1 MSKPTLKFEDISLDD
16 VLGDGIEPTGTDEGA
31 KGGSDLDIDKNK
43 DLDKDDKKPINDP
56 LDDEEDEDVDDK
68 NNDDDSDDNSDDDDD
83 SDDNGDNSRNDDDS
97 IISSIAKSLGYE
109 LEKEYAETEEGL
121 AEFTKDIA
129 QEIAEDQLEGLFKQ
143 FPLVQKHLDFV
154 MAGGDP
160 EKFFDAYNPN
170 KSFENMEIEQD
181 DSRTQKY
188 MITEFLRSKGHDDEF
203 IKDMINDYEDSGK
216 LYDRAKVAQR
226 NLSNIQK
233 QERDNMVKQ
242 QQEAQ
247 QRAAEENE
255 RFWEGVAN
263 TIQEG
268 KEFAGIRIPDRE
280 KAKFFDYISEPI
292 NENGQTRRDVD
303 YSKANIE
310 AKLALDYLMYKG
322 FNLKDIID
330 VKAKTASATSLRDK
344 VRQNEER
351 VKSMQTN
358 DKKGKKFDADNLDL
372 KALFG

>member
-16 VLGDGIEPTGTDEGA
+16 VLGDGIEPTGADEGA
-31 KGGSDLDIDKNK
+31 KGGSSLEQDDDLDNN
-43 DLDKDDKKPINDP
+43 DKDSTDP
-56 LDDEEDEDVDDK
+56 LDDEEEEKSSKFNKKLDT
-68 NNDDDSDDNSDDDDD
+68 DDSDDDDTDE
-83 SDDNGDNSRNDDDS
+83 SDDNDDTDNSSDGDDS
-97 IISSIAKSLGYE
+97 IISSIAKSLGYDV
-109 LEKEYAETEEGL
+109 EKEYAETEEGL

-129 QEIAEDQLEGLFKQ
+129 QNIAEEQLEGLFKQ

-160 EKFFDAYNPN
+160 EKFFDAYNPRA
-170 KSFENMEIEQD
+170 SFENIEVEQE

-188 MITEFLRSKGHDDEF
+188 MISEFLKTKGHDDEF

-226 NLSNIQK
+226 NLATMQK
-233 QERDNMVKQ
+233 QERDSMVRE
-242 QQEAQ
+242 QQEQQMRAQ
-247 QRAAEENE
+247 QENE
-255 RFWEGVAN
+255 RFWEGVAS

-292 NENGQTRRDVD
+292 SENGQTRRDKD
-303 YSKANIE
+303 YAEANLE

-351 VKSMQTN
+351 VKSMQVN
-358 DKKGKKFDADNLDL
+358 DRKNKKFDADNLDL
-372 KALFG
+372 KALFE

>member
-16 VLGDGIEPTGTDEGA
+16 VLGDGIEPTGADEGV

-43 DLDKDDKKPINDP
+43 DLDKDDKKPVNDP
-56 LDDEEDEDVDDK
+56 LDDEDEDVDSK
-68 NNDDDSDDNSDDDDD
+68 NNNDDSDDNSDDDDS
-83 SDDNGDNSRNDDDS
+83 SDDNSGNSGNDDDS

-121 AEFTKDIA
+121 AEFTKDVA
-129 QEIAEDQLEGLFKQ
+129 QEIAEEQLEGLFKQ
-143 FPLVQKHLDFV
+143 FPMVQKHLDFV

-160 EKFFDAYNPN
+160 EKFFEAYNPRT
-170 KSFENMEIEQD
+170 SFENVEIEQT

-188 MITEFLRSKGHDDEF
+188 MITEFLKSKGHDDEF

-226 NLSNIQK
+226 NLANIQK
-233 QERDNMVKQ
+233 QERDNMVRQ

-255 RFWEGVAN
+255 RFWEGVAS

-280 KAKFFDYISEPI
+280 KAKFFDYISEPV

-330 VKAKTASATSLRDK
+330 VKAKTASASSLRERVK
-344 VRQNEER
+344 QNEER

-358 DKKGKKFDADNLDL
+358 DRKGKKFDADNLDL

>member
-1 MSKPTLKFEDISLDD
+1 MSKPTVKFEDITLDD
-16 VLGDGIEPTGTDEGA
+16 VLGDGIEAISTDEGA
-31 KGGSDLDIDKNK
+31 KGASTA
-43 DLDKDDKKPINDP
+43 
-56 LDDEEDEDVDDK
+56 
-68 NNDDDSDDNSDDDDD
+68 DDSDDNDNIKSDPLDDDEDEKKSSKFDKKLDTDDSDDDDTADSDDDDD
-83 SDDNGDNSRNDDDS
+83 SSNIGDGDDG

-129 QEIAEDQLEGLFKQ
+129 QNIAEDQLEGLFKQ

-154 MAGGDP
+154 LAGGDP
-160 EKFFDAYNPN
+160 EKFFDAYNPRT
-170 KSFENMEIEQD
+170 SFENIELEQE

-188 MITEFLRSKGHDDEF
+188 MITEFLKTKGHDDEF

-226 NLSNIQK
+226 NLATIQK
-233 QERDNMVKQ
+233 QERDSLVRQ
-242 QQEAQ
+242 QQEQQ
-247 QRAAEENE
+247 QRAQEENE

-292 NENGQTRRDVD
+292 NENGQTRRDAD
-303 YSKANIE
+303 YAKANIE

>member
-16 VLGDGIEPTGTDEGA
+16 VLGDGIEPTGADEGV
-31 KGGSDLDIDKNK
+31 KGGSDLDLNKNQ
-43 DLDKDDKKPINDP
+43 DIDKDDKKPVNDP
-56 LDDEEDEDVDDK
+56 LDDEDEDVDSK
-68 NNDDDSDDNSDDDDD
+68 NNNDDSDDDSNDDDNTDDNSDNG
-83 SDDNGDNSRNDDDS
+83 SDDNDS

-121 AEFTKDIA
+121 AEFTKDVA
-129 QEIAEDQLEGLFKQ
+129 QEIAEEQLEGLFKQ
-143 FPLVQKHLDFV
+143 FPMVQKHLDFV

-160 EKFFDAYNPN
+160 EKFFEAYNPRT
-170 KSFENMEIEQD
+170 SFENMEIEQD

-188 MITEFLRSKGHDDEF
+188 MISEFLKSKGHDDEF

-226 NLSNIQK
+226 NLANIQK
-233 QERDNMVKQ
+233 QERDNMVRQ

-255 RFWEGVAN
+255 RFWEGVAS

-280 KAKFFDYISEPI
+280 KAKFFDYISEPV

-330 VKAKTASATSLRDK
+330 VKAKTASASSLRERVK
-344 VRQNEER
+344 QNEER

-358 DKKGKKFDADNLDL
+358 DRKGKKFDADNLDL

>member
-16 VLGDGIEPTGTDEGA
+16 VLGDGIEPTGADEGV
-31 KGGSDLDIDKNK
+31 KGGSDLKLDENR
-43 DLDKDDKKPINDP
+43 DLDKDEKKPVNDP
-56 LDDEEDEDVDDK
+56 LDDEDDTEDNEDNNNASDDDS
-68 NNDDDSDDNSDDDDD
+68 NDDDNTDDNSDNGGN
-83 SDDNGDNSRNDDDS
+83 DNDS
-97 IISSIAKSLGYE
+97 IISSIAKSLGYDV
-109 LEKEYAETEEGL
+109 EKEYAETEEGL

-129 QEIAEDQLEGLFKQ
+129 QNIAEEQLEGLFKQ
-143 FPLVQKHLDFV
+143 FPMVQKHLDFV

-160 EKFFDAYNPN
+160 ERFFEAYNPRT
-170 KSFENMEIEQD
+170 SFESMEIEQD

-188 MITEFLRSKGHDDEF
+188 MISEFLKSKGHDEEF

-226 NLSNIQK
+226 NLATIQK
-233 QERDNMVKQ
+233 QERDGMVRQ

-255 RFWEGVAN
+255 RFWEGVAS

-280 KAKFFDYISEPI
+280 KAKFFDYISEPV
-292 NENGQTRRDVD
+292 NDNGQTRRDVD

-330 VKAKTASATSLRDK
+330 VKAKTASASSLRERVK
-344 VRQNEER
+344 QNEER

-358 DKKGKKFDADNLDL
+358 DRKGKKFDADNLDL

>member
-16 VLGDGIEPTGTDEGA
+16 VLGDGIEATGTDEGA
-31 KGGSDLDIDKNK
+31 KGASTA
-43 DLDKDDKKPINDP
+43 
-56 LDDEEDEDVDDK
+56 
-68 NNDDDSDDNSDDDDD
+68 DDSDDNDNIKSDPLDDDEDEKKSSKFDKKLDTDDSDDDDTADSDDDDD
-83 SDDNGDNSRNDDDS
+83 SSNIGDGDDG

-129 QEIAEDQLEGLFKQ
+129 QNIAEDQLEGLFKQ

-154 MAGGDP
+154 LAGGDP
-160 EKFFDAYNPN
+160 EKFFDAYNPRT
-170 KSFENMEIEQD
+170 SFENIEVEQE

-188 MITEFLRSKGHDDEF
+188 MITEFLRTKGHDDEF

-226 NLSNIQK
+226 NLATIQK
-233 QERDNMVKQ
+233 QERDSLVRQ
-242 QQEAQ
+242 QQEQQ
-247 QRAAEENE
+247 QRAQEENE

-292 NENGQTRRDVD
+292 NENGQTRRDAD
-303 YSKANIE
+303 YAKANIE

>member
-1 MSKPTLKFEDISLDD
+1 MSKPTVKFEDITLDD
-16 VLGDGIEPTGTDEGA
+16 VLGDGIEAISTDEGA
-31 KGGSDLDIDKNK
+31 KGAS
-43 DLDKDDKKPINDP
+43 PA
-56 LDDEEDEDVDDK
+56 
-68 NNDDDSDDNSDDDDD
+68 DDSDDNDNIKSDPLDDDEDEKKSSKFDKKLDTDDSDDDDTADSDDDDD
-83 SDDNGDNSRNDDDS
+83 SSNISDGDDG

-129 QEIAEDQLEGLFKQ
+129 QNIAEDQLEGLFKQ

-154 MAGGDP
+154 LAGGDP
-160 EKFFDAYNPN
+160 EKFFDAYNPRT
-170 KSFENMEIEQD
+170 SFENIELEQE

-188 MITEFLRSKGHDDEF
+188 MITEFLKTKGHDDEF

-226 NLSNIQK
+226 NLATIQK
-233 QERDNMVKQ
+233 QERDGLVRQ
-242 QQEAQ
+242 QQEQQQFAQ
-247 QRAAEENE
+247 QENE

-292 NENGQTRRDVD
+292 NENGQTRRDAD
-303 YSKANIE
+303 YAKANIE

>member
-68 NNDDDSDDNSDDDDD
+68 NDDDDSDDNSDDDDD

-188 MITEFLRSKGHDDEF
+188 MITEFLKSKGHDDEF

>member
-16 VLGDGIEPTGTDEGA
+16 VLGDGIEPTGADEGV
-31 KGGSDLDIDKNK
+31 KGGSDLKLDENR
-43 DLDKDDKKPINDP
+43 DLDKDEKKPVNDP
-56 LDDEEDEDVDDK
+56 LDDEDDTEDDEDNNNASDDDS
-68 NNDDDSDDNSDDDDD
+68 NDDDNTDDNSDNG
-83 SDDNGDNSRNDDDS
+83 SNDNDS
-97 IISSIAKSLGYE
+97 IISSIAKSLGYDV
-109 LEKEYAETEEGL
+109 EKEYAETEEGL

-129 QEIAEDQLEGLFKQ
+129 QNIAEEQLEGLFKQ
-143 FPLVQKHLDFV
+143 FPMVQKHLDFV

-160 EKFFDAYNPN
+160 EKFFEAYNPRT
-170 KSFENMEIEQD
+170 SFENMEIEQD

-188 MITEFLRSKGHDDEF
+188 MISEFLKSKGHDEEF

-226 NLSNIQK
+226 NLATIQK
-233 QERDNMVKQ
+233 QERDGMVRQ

-280 KAKFFDYISEPI
+280 KAKFFDYISEPV
-292 NENGQTRRDVD
+292 NDNGQTRRDVD

-330 VKAKTASATSLRDK
+330 VKAKTASASSLRERVK
-344 VRQNEER
+344 QNEER

>member
-1 MSKPTLKFEDISLDD
+1 MSKPTVKFEDITLDD
-16 VLGDGIEPTGTDEGA
+16 VLGDGIEAISTDEGA
-31 KGGSDLDIDKNK
+31 KGASAA
-43 DLDKDDKKPINDP
+43 
-56 LDDEEDEDVDDK
+56 
-68 NNDDDSDDNSDDDDD
+68 DDSDDNDNIKSDPLDDDEDEKKSSKFDKKLDTDDSDDDDTADSDDDDD
-83 SDDNGDNSRNDDDS
+83 SSNIGDGDDG

-129 QEIAEDQLEGLFKQ
+129 QNIAEDQLEGLFKQ

-154 MAGGDP
+154 LAGGDP
-160 EKFFDAYNPN
+160 EKFFDAYNPRT
-170 KSFENMEIEQD
+170 SFENIELEQE

-188 MITEFLRSKGHDDEF
+188 MITEFLKTKGHDDEF

-226 NLSNIQK
+226 NLATIQK
-233 QERDNMVKQ
+233 QERDSLVRQ
-242 QQEAQ
+242 QQEQQ
-247 QRAAEENE
+247 QRAQEENE

-268 KEFAGIRIPDRE
+268 KEFAGIRE

-292 NENGQTRRDVD
+292 NENGQTRRDAD
-303 YSKANIE
+303 YAKANIE

>member
-16 VLGDGIEPTGTDEGA
+16 VLGDGIEATGTDEGA
-31 KGGSDLDIDKNK
+31 KGASAA
-43 DLDKDDKKPINDP
+43 
-56 LDDEEDEDVDDK
+56 
-68 NNDDDSDDNSDDDDD
+68 DDSDDNDNIKSDPLDDDDEDEKKSSKFDKKLDTDDSDDDDTADSDDDDD
-83 SDDNGDNSRNDDDS
+83 SSNIGDGDDG

-129 QEIAEDQLEGLFKQ
+129 QNIAEDQLEGLFKQ

-154 MAGGDP
+154 LAGGDP
-160 EKFFDAYNPN
+160 EKFFDAYNPRT
-170 KSFENMEIEQD
+170 SFENIELEQE

-188 MITEFLRSKGHDDEF
+188 MITEFLKTKGHDDEF

-226 NLSNIQK
+226 NLATIQK
-233 QERDNMVKQ
+233 QERDSLVRQ
-242 QQEAQ
+242 QQEQQ
-247 QRAAEENE
+247 QRAQEENE

-292 NENGQTRRDVD
+292 NENGQTRRDAD
-303 YSKANIE
+303 YAKANIE

>member
-31 KGGSDLDIDKNK
+31 KGGSDLDLNKNQ
-43 DLDKDDKKPINDP
+43 DLDKDDKKPVNDP
-56 LDDEEDEDVDDK
+56 LDDENEDVDSK
-68 NNDDDSDDNSDDDDD
+68 NNNDDSDDNSDDDDS
-83 SDDNGDNSRNDDDS
+83 SDDNSDNGSDDNDS

-121 AEFTKDIA
+121 AEFTKDVA
-129 QEIAEDQLEGLFKQ
+129 QEIAEEQLEGLFKQ
-143 FPLVQKHLDFV
+143 FPMVQKHLDFV

-160 EKFFDAYNPN
+160 EKFFEAYNPRT
-170 KSFENMEIEQD
+170 SFEHMEIEQD

-188 MITEFLRSKGHDDEF
+188 MISEFLRSKGHDDEF

-226 NLSNIQK
+226 NLANIQK
-233 QERDNMVKQ
+233 QERDNMVRQ

-255 RFWEGVAN
+255 RFWEGVAS

-292 NENGQTRRDVD
+292 NENGQTRRDAD
-303 YSKANIE
+303 YAKANLE

>member
-16 VLGDGIEPTGTDEGA
+16 VLGDGIEPTGADEGV
-31 KGGSDLDIDKNK
+31 KGGSDLKLDENR
-43 DLDKDDKKPINDP
+43 DLDKDDKKPVNDP
-56 LDDEEDEDVDDK
+56 LDDEDDTEDDED
-68 NNDDDSDDNSDDDDD
+68 NNNASDDNSNDDDNT
-83 SDDNGDNSRNDDDS
+83 DDNSDNGGNDNDS
-97 IISSIAKSLGYE
+97 IISSIAKSLGYDV
-109 LEKEYAETEEGL
+109 EKEYAETEEGL

-129 QEIAEDQLEGLFKQ
+129 QNIAEEQLEGLFKQ
-143 FPLVQKHLDFV
+143 FPMVQKHLDFV

-160 EKFFDAYNPN
+160 EKFFEAYNPRT
-170 KSFENMEIEQD
+170 SFEHMEIEQD

-188 MITEFLRSKGHDDEF
+188 MISEFLRSKGHDDEF

-226 NLSNIQK
+226 NLATIQK
-233 QERDNMVKQ
+233 QERDGMVRQ

-280 KAKFFDYISEPI
+280 KAKFFDYISEPV
-292 NENGQTRRDVD
+292 NDNGQTRRDVD

-330 VKAKTASATSLRDK
+330 VKAKTASASSLRERVK
-344 VRQNEER
+344 QNEER

-358 DKKGKKFDADNLDL
+358 DRKGKKFDADNLDL

>member
-16 VLGDGIEPTGTDEGA
+16 VLGDGIEPTGADEGV

-68 NNDDDSDDNSDDDDD
+68 NNDDDSDDNSDDDND
-83 SDDNGDNSRNDDDS
+83 SDDNRDNSRNDDDS

-233 QERDNMVKQ
+233 QERDNMVRQ
-242 QQEAQ
+242 QQAEQ

>member
-16 VLGDGIEPTGTDEGA
+16 VLGDGIEPTGADEGV
-31 KGGSDLDIDKNK
+31 KGGSDLKLDENR
-43 DLDKDDKKPINDP
+43 DLDKDEKKPVNDP
-56 LDDEEDEDVDDK
+56 LDDEDDTEDNEDNNNASDDDS
-68 NNDDDSDDNSDDDDD
+68 NDDDNTDDNSDNGGN
-83 SDDNGDNSRNDDDS
+83 DNDS
-97 IISSIAKSLGYE
+97 IISSIAKSLGYDV
-109 LEKEYAETEEGL
+109 EKEYAETEEGL

-129 QEIAEDQLEGLFKQ
+129 QNIAEEQLEGLFKQ
-143 FPLVQKHLDFV
+143 FPMVQKHLDFV

-160 EKFFDAYNPN
+160 ERFFEAYNPRT
-170 KSFENMEIEQD
+170 SFEHMEIEQD

-188 MITEFLRSKGHDDEF
+188 MISEFLKSKGHDDEF

-226 NLSNIQK
+226 NLATIQK
-233 QERDNMVKQ
+233 QERDGMVRQ

-255 RFWEGVAN
+255 RFWEGVAS

-280 KAKFFDYISEPI
+280 KAKFFDYISEPV
-292 NENGQTRRDVD
+292 NDNGQTRRDVD

-330 VKAKTASATSLRDK
+330 VKAKTASASSLRERVK
-344 VRQNEER
+344 QNEER

-358 DKKGKKFDADNLDL
+358 DRKGKKFDADNLDL

>member
-16 VLGDGIEPTGTDEGA
+16 VLGDGIEPTGADEGV
-31 KGGSDLDIDKNK
+31 KGGSDLDLNKNQ
-43 DLDKDDKKPINDP
+43 DIDKDDKKPVNDP
-56 LDDEEDEDVDDK
+56 LDDEDEDVDSKD
-68 NNDDDSDDNSDDDDD
+68 NNNDSDDDSNDDDNTDDNSDNG
-83 SDDNGDNSRNDDDS
+83 SDDNDS
-97 IISSIAKSLGYE
+97 IISSIAKSLGYDV
-109 LEKEYAETEEGL
+109 EKEYAETEEGL
-121 AEFTKDIA
+121 AEFTKDVA
-129 QEIAEDQLEGLFKQ
+129 QEIAEEQLEGLFKQ
-143 FPLVQKHLDFV
+143 FPMVQKHLDFV

-160 EKFFDAYNPN
+160 EKFFEAYNPRT
-170 KSFENMEIEQD
+170 SFENMEIEQD

-188 MITEFLRSKGHDDEF
+188 MISEFLKSKGHDEEF

-226 NLSNIQK
+226 NLANIQK
-233 QERDNMVKQ
+233 QERDSMVRQ

-255 RFWEGVAN
+255 RFWEGVAS

-280 KAKFFDYISEPI
+280 KAKFFDYISEPV
-292 NENGQTRRDVD
+292 NDNGQTRRDVD

-330 VKAKTASATSLRDK
+330 VKAKTASASSLRERVK
-344 VRQNEER
+344 QNEER

-358 DKKGKKFDADNLDL
+358 DRKGKKFDADNLDL

>member
-16 VLGDGIEPTGTDEGA
+16 VLGDGIEPTGADEGA

-56 LDDEEDEDVDDK
+56 LDDKEDNEDDNNASDDDS
-68 NNDDDSDDNSDDDDD
+68 NDDDNFDDNSDDGGN
-83 SDDNGDNSRNDDDS
+83 DNDS

-109 LEKEYAETEEGL
+109 MEKEYAETEEGL
-121 AEFTKDIA
+121 AEFTKDVA
-129 QEIAEDQLEGLFKQ
+129 QEIAEEQLEGLFKQ
-143 FPLVQKHLDFV
+143 FPMVQKHLDFV

-160 EKFFDAYNPN
+160 EKFFEAYNPRT
-170 KSFENMEIEQD
+170 SFENVEIEQT

-188 MITEFLRSKGHDDEF
+188 MITEFLKSKGHDDEF

-226 NLSNIQK
+226 NLANIQK
-233 QERDNMVKQ
+233 QERDNMVRQ
-242 QQEAQ
+242 QQAAQ

-255 RFWEGVAN
+255 RFWEGVAS

>member
-16 VLGDGIEPTGTDEGA
+16 VLGDGIEPTGADEGV
-31 KGGSDLDIDKNK
+31 KGGSDLKLDENR
-43 DLDKDDKKPINDP
+43 DLDKDEKKPVNDP
-56 LDDEEDEDVDDK
+56 LDEDNDAEDNEDNNNASDDDS
-68 NNDDDSDDNSDDDDD
+68 NDDDNTDDNSDNGGN
-83 SDDNGDNSRNDDDS
+83 DNDS
-97 IISSIAKSLGYE
+97 IISSIAKSLGYDV
-109 LEKEYAETEEGL
+109 EKEYAETEEGL

-129 QEIAEDQLEGLFKQ
+129 QNIAEEQLEGLFKQ
-143 FPLVQKHLDFV
+143 FPMVQKHLDFV

-160 EKFFDAYNPN
+160 ERFFEAYNPRT
-170 KSFENMEIEQD
+170 SFESMEIEQD

-188 MITEFLRSKGHDDEF
+188 MISEFLKSKGHDEEF

-226 NLSNIQK
+226 NLATIQK
-233 QERDNMVKQ
+233 QERDGMVRQ

-255 RFWEGVAN
+255 RFWEGVAS

-280 KAKFFDYISEPI
+280 KAKFFDYISEPV
-292 NENGQTRRDVD
+292 NDNGQTRRDVD

-330 VKAKTASATSLRDK
+330 VKAKTASASSLRERVK
-344 VRQNEER
+344 QNEER

-358 DKKGKKFDADNLDL
+358 DRKGKKFDADNLDL

>member
-16 VLGDGIEPTGTDEGA
+16 VLGDGIEPTGADEGV
-31 KGGSDLDIDKNK
+31 KGGSDLKLDENR
-43 DLDKDDKKPINDP
+43 DLDKDEKKPVNDP
-56 LDDEEDEDVDDK
+56 LDDEDDTEDNEDNNNASDDDS
-68 NNDDDSDDNSDDDDD
+68 NDDDNTDDNSDNGGN
-83 SDDNGDNSRNDDDS
+83 DNDS
-97 IISSIAKSLGYE
+97 IISSIAKSLGYDV
-109 LEKEYAETEEGL
+109 EKEYAETEEGL

-129 QEIAEDQLEGLFKQ
+129 QNIAEEQLEGLFKQ
-143 FPLVQKHLDFV
+143 FPMVQKHLDFV

-160 EKFFDAYNPN
+160 ERFFEAYNPRT
-170 KSFENMEIEQD
+170 SFESMEIEQD

-188 MITEFLRSKGHDDEF
+188 MISEFLKSKGHDEEF

-226 NLSNIQK
+226 NLATIQK
-233 QERDNMVKQ
+233 QERDGMVRQ
-242 QQEAQ
+242 QQAEQ

-280 KAKFFDYISEPI
+280 KAKFFDYISEPV
-292 NENGQTRRDVD
+292 NDNGQTRRDVD

-330 VKAKTASATSLRDK
+330 VKAKTASASSLRERVK
-344 VRQNEER
+344 QNEER

-358 DKKGKKFDADNLDL
+358 DRKGKKFDADNLDL

>member
-16 VLGDGIEPTGTDEGA
+16 VLGDGIEPTGVDEGA
-31 KGGSDLDIDKNK
+31 KGGSDLKLDENR
-43 DLDKDDKKPINDP
+43 DLDKDDKKPVNDP
-56 LDDEEDEDVDDK
+56 LDDEDEDVDSKD
-68 NNDDDSDDNSDDDDD
+68 NNDDSDDDSNDDDNTDDNSDDGGN
-83 SDDNGDNSRNDDDS
+83 DNDS

-121 AEFTKDIA
+121 AEFTKDVA
-129 QEIAEDQLEGLFKQ
+129 QEIAEEQLEGLFKQ
-143 FPLVQKHLDFV
+143 FPMVQKHLDFV

-160 EKFFDAYNPN
+160 EKFFEAYNPRT
-170 KSFENMEIEQD
+170 SFESMEIEQD

-188 MITEFLRSKGHDDEF
+188 MISEFLKSKGHDDEF

-226 NLSNIQK
+226 NLANIQK
-233 QERDNMVKQ
+233 QERDNMVRQ

-255 RFWEGVAN
+255 RFWEGVAS

-292 NENGQTRRDVD
+292 NDNGQTRRDVD

-330 VKAKTASATSLRDK
+330 VKAKTASASSLRERVK
-344 VRQNEER
+344 QNEER

-358 DKKGKKFDADNLDL
+358 DRKGKKFDADNLDL

>member
-16 VLGDGIEPTGTDEGA
+16 VLGDGIEPTGADEGV
-31 KGGSDLDIDKNK
+31 KGGSDLKLDENR
-43 DLDKDDKKPINDP
+43 DLDKDDKKPVNDP
-56 LDDEEDEDVDDK
+56 LDDEDEDVDSKD
-68 NNDDDSDDNSDDDDD
+68 NNDDSDDDSNDDDNT
-83 SDDNGDNSRNDDDS
+83 DDNSGNGGNDNDS
-97 IISSIAKSLGYE
+97 IISSIAKSLGYDV
-109 LEKEYAETEEGL
+109 EKEYAETEEGL

-129 QEIAEDQLEGLFKQ
+129 QNIAEEQLEGLFKQ
-143 FPLVQKHLDFV
+143 FPMVQKHLDFV

-160 EKFFDAYNPN
+160 ERFFEAYNPRT
-170 KSFENMEIEQD
+170 SFENMEIEQD

-188 MITEFLRSKGHDDEF
+188 MISEFLRSKGHDDEF

-226 NLSNIQK
+226 NLATIQK
-233 QERDNMVKQ
+233 QERDGMVKQ
-242 QQEAQ
+242 QQAEQ

-280 KAKFFDYISEPI
+280 KAKFFDYISEPV
-292 NENGQTRRDVD
+292 NDNGQTRRDVD

-330 VKAKTASATSLRDK
+330 VKAKTASASSLRERVK
-344 VRQNEER
+344 QNEER

-358 DKKGKKFDADNLDL
+358 DRKGKKFDADNLDL

>member
-16 VLGDGIEPTGTDEGA
+16 VLGDGIEPTGADEGV
-31 KGGSDLDIDKNK
+31 KGGSDLDLNKNQ
-43 DLDKDDKKPINDP
+43 DIDKDDKKPVNDP
-56 LDDEEDEDVDDK
+56 LDDEDEDVDSKD
-68 NNDDDSDDNSDDDDD
+68 NNDDSDDDSNDDDNTDDNSDNG
-83 SDDNGDNSRNDDDS
+83 SDDNDS

-121 AEFTKDIA
+121 AEFTKDVA
-129 QEIAEDQLEGLFKQ
+129 QEIAEEQLEGLFKQ
-143 FPLVQKHLDFV
+143 FPMVQKHLDFV

-160 EKFFDAYNPN
+160 EKFFEAYNPRT
-170 KSFENMEIEQD
+170 SFENVEIEQT

-188 MITEFLRSKGHDDEF
+188 MITEFLKSKGHDDEF

-226 NLSNIQK
+226 NLANIQK
-233 QERDNMVKQ
+233 QERDNMVRQ

-255 RFWEGVAN
+255 RFWEGVAS

-330 VKAKTASATSLRDK
+330 VKAKTASATSLRERVK
-344 VRQNEER
+344 QNEER

-358 DKKGKKFDADNLDL
+358 DRKGKKFDADNLDL

>member
-68 NNDDDSDDNSDDDDD
+68 NDDDDSDDNSDDDDD

-242 QQEAQ
+242 QQAEQ

>member
-16 VLGDGIEPTGTDEGA
+16 VLGDGIEPTGADEGV
-31 KGGSDLDIDKNK
+31 KGGSDLDLNKNQ
-43 DLDKDDKKPINDP
+43 DIDKDDKKPVNDP
-56 LDDEEDEDVDDK
+56 LDDEDEDVDSK
-68 NNDDDSDDNSDDDDD
+68 NNNDDSDDNSDDDDS
-83 SDDNGDNSRNDDDS
+83 SDDNSGNSGNDDDS

-121 AEFTKDIA
+121 AEFTKDVA
-129 QEIAEDQLEGLFKQ
+129 QEIAEEQLEGLFKQ
-143 FPLVQKHLDFV
+143 FPMVQKHLDFV

-160 EKFFDAYNPN
+160 EKFFEAYNPRT
-170 KSFENMEIEQD
+170 SFENVEIEQT

-188 MITEFLRSKGHDDEF
+188 MISEFLKSKGHDDEF

-226 NLSNIQK
+226 NLATIQK
-233 QERDNMVKQ
+233 QERDNMVRQ

-255 RFWEGVAN
+255 RFWEGVAS

-280 KAKFFDYISEPI
+280 KAKFFDYISEPV

-330 VKAKTASATSLRDK
+330 VKAKTASASSLRERVK
-344 VRQNEER
+344 QNEER

>member
-16 VLGDGIEPTGTDEGA
+16 VLGDGIEPTGADEGV
-31 KGGSDLDIDKNK
+31 KGGSDLKLDENR
-43 DLDKDDKKPINDP
+43 DLDKDEKKPVNDP
-56 LDDEEDEDVDDK
+56 LDDEDDTEDDEDNNNASDDDS
-68 NNDDDSDDNSDDDDD
+68 NDDDNTDDNSGD
-83 SDDNGDNSRNDDDS
+83 SGNDNDS
-97 IISSIAKSLGYE
+97 IISSIAKSLGYDV
-109 LEKEYAETEEGL
+109 EKEYAETEEGL

-129 QEIAEDQLEGLFKQ
+129 QNIAEEQLEGLFKQ
-143 FPLVQKHLDFV
+143 FPMVQKHLDFV

-160 EKFFDAYNPN
+160 ERFFEAYNPRT
-170 KSFENMEIEQD
+170 SFENMEIEQE

-188 MITEFLRSKGHDDEF
+188 MISEFLKSKGHDEEF

-226 NLSNIQK
+226 NLANIQK
-233 QERDNMVKQ
+233 QERDGMVRQ

-255 RFWEGVAN
+255 RFWEGVAS

-280 KAKFFDYISEPI
+280 KAKFFDYISEPV
-292 NENGQTRRDVD
+292 NDNGQTRRDVD

-330 VKAKTASATSLRDK
+330 VKAKTASASSLRERVK
-344 VRQNEER
+344 QNEER

-358 DKKGKKFDADNLDL
+358 DRKGKKFDADNLDL

>member
-242 QQEAQ
+242 QQAEQ

>member
-16 VLGDGIEPTGTDEGA
+16 VLGDGIEPTGADEGV
-31 KGGSDLDIDKNK
+31 KSGSDLKLDENR
-43 DLDKDDKKPINDP
+43 DLDKDEKKPVNDP
-56 LDDEEDEDVDDK
+56 LDDEDDTEDDEDNNNASDDDS
-68 NNDDDSDDNSDDDDD
+68 NDDDNTDDNSGD
-83 SDDNGDNSRNDDDS
+83 SGNDNDS
-97 IISSIAKSLGYE
+97 IISSIAKSLGYDV
-109 LEKEYAETEEGL
+109 EKEYAETEEGL

-129 QEIAEDQLEGLFKQ
+129 QNIAEEQLEGLFKQ
-143 FPLVQKHLDFV
+143 FPMVQKHLDFV

-160 EKFFDAYNPN
+160 ERFFEAYNPRT
-170 KSFENMEIEQD
+170 SFENMEIEQD

-188 MITEFLRSKGHDDEF
+188 MISEFLKSKGHDDEF

-226 NLSNIQK
+226 NLATIQK
-233 QERDNMVKQ
+233 QERDGMVRQ

-280 KAKFFDYISEPI
+280 KAKFFDYISEPV
-292 NENGQTRRDVD
+292 NDNGQTRRDVD

-330 VKAKTASATSLRDK
+330 VKAKTASASNLRERVK
-344 VRQNEER
+344 QNEER

-358 DKKGKKFDADNLDL
+358 DRKGKKFDADNLDL

>member
-43 DLDKDDKKPINDP
+43 NLDKDDKKPVNDP
-56 LDDEEDEDVDDK
+56 LDDEDEDVDSKD
-68 NNDDDSDDNSDDDDD
+68 NNDDSDDNSDDDDS
-83 SDDNGDNSRNDDDS
+83 SDDNNDNGSDDNDS

-121 AEFTKDIA
+121 AEFTKDVA
-129 QEIAEDQLEGLFKQ
+129 QEIAEEQLEGLFKQ
-143 FPLVQKHLDFV
+143 FPMVQKHLDFV

-160 EKFFDAYNPN
+160 EKFFEAYNPRT
-170 KSFENMEIEQD
+170 SFENMEIEQD

-188 MITEFLRSKGHDDEF
+188 MITEFLKSKGHDDEF

-226 NLSNIQK
+226 NLANIQK
-233 QERDNMVKQ
+233 QERDNMVRQ

-255 RFWEGVAN
+255 RFWEGVAS

-292 NENGQTRRDVD
+292 NENGQTRRDAD
-303 YSKANIE
+303 YAKANLE

>member
-16 VLGDGIEPTGTDEGA
+16 VLGDGIEPTGADEGA
-31 KGGSDLDIDKNK
+31 KGGSDLKLDENR
-43 DLDKDDKKPINDP
+43 DLDKDDKKPVNDP
-56 LDDEEDEDVDDK
+56 LDDEDEDVDSKD
-68 NNDDDSDDNSDDDDD
+68 NNDDSDDDSNNDNNTDDNSDDGGN
-83 SDDNGDNSRNDDDS
+83 DNDS

-121 AEFTKDIA
+121 AEFTKDVA
-129 QEIAEDQLEGLFKQ
+129 QEIAEEQLEGLFKQ
-143 FPLVQKHLDFV
+143 FPMVQKHLDFV

-160 EKFFDAYNPN
+160 EKFFEAYNPRT
-170 KSFENMEIEQD
+170 SFEHMEIEQD

-188 MITEFLRSKGHDDEF
+188 MISEFLRSKGHDDEF

-226 NLSNIQK
+226 NLATIQK
-233 QERDNMVKQ
+233 QERDNMVRQ

-255 RFWEGVAN
+255 RFWEGVAS

-292 NENGQTRRDVD
+292 NENGQTRRDAD
-303 YSKANIE
+303 YAKANLE

>member
-31 KGGSDLDIDKNK
+31 KGGSDLDLNKNQ
-43 DLDKDDKKPINDP
+43 DIDKDDKKPVNDP
-56 LDDEEDEDVDDK
+56 LDDEDEDVDSKD
-68 NNDDDSDDNSDDDDD
+68 NNDDSDDDSNDDDNTDDNNDD
-83 SDDNGDNSRNDDDS
+83 SGNDSDS

-121 AEFTKDIA
+121 AEFTKDVA
-129 QEIAEDQLEGLFKQ
+129 QEIAEEQLEGLFKQ
-143 FPLVQKHLDFV
+143 FPMVQKHLDFV
-154 MAGGDP
+154 MAGGNP
-160 EKFFDAYNPN
+160 EKFFEAYNPRT
-170 KSFENMEIEQD
+170 SFENVEIEQT

-188 MITEFLRSKGHDDEF
+188 MITEFLKSKGHDDEF

-226 NLSNIQK
+226 NLANIQK
-233 QERDNMVKQ
+233 QERDNMVRQ

-255 RFWEGVAN
+255 RFWEGVAS

-330 VKAKTASATSLRDK
+330 VKAKTASATSLRERVK
-344 VRQNEER
+344 QNEER

-358 DKKGKKFDADNLDL
+358 DRKGKKFDADNLDL

>member
-16 VLGDGIEPTGTDEGA
+16 VLGDGIEPTGADEGV
-31 KGGSDLDIDKNK
+31 KGGSDLDLNKNQ
-43 DLDKDDKKPINDP
+43 DIDKDDKKPVNDP
-56 LDDEEDEDVDDK
+56 LDDEDEDVDSKD
-68 NNDDDSDDNSDDDDD
+68 NNDDSDDDSNDDDNTDDNSDNG
-83 SDDNGDNSRNDDDS
+83 SDDNDS

-121 AEFTKDIA
+121 AEFTKDVA
-129 QEIAEDQLEGLFKQ
+129 QEIAEEQLEGLFKQ
-143 FPLVQKHLDFV
+143 FPMVQKHLDFV

-160 EKFFDAYNPN
+160 EKFFEAYNPRT
-170 KSFENMEIEQD
+170 SFENMEIEQD

-188 MITEFLRSKGHDDEF
+188 MISEFLRSKGHDDEF

-226 NLSNIQK
+226 NLANIQK
-233 QERDNMVKQ
+233 QERDNMVRQ

-255 RFWEGVAN
+255 RFWEGVAS

-280 KAKFFDYISEPI
+280 KAKFFDYISEPV

-330 VKAKTASATSLRDK
+330 VKAKTASASSLRERVK
-344 VRQNEER
+344 QNEER

-358 DKKGKKFDADNLDL
+358 DRKGKKFDADNLDL

>member
-1 MSKPTLKFEDISLDD
+1 MSKPTVKFEDITLDD
-16 VLGDGIEPTGTDEGA
+16 VLGDGIEAISTDEGA
-31 KGGSDLDIDKNK
+31 KGASAA
-43 DLDKDDKKPINDP
+43 
-56 LDDEEDEDVDDK
+56 
-68 NNDDDSDDNSDDDDD
+68 DDSDDNDNIKSDPLDDDEDEKKSSKFDKKLDTDDSDDDDTADSDDDDD
-83 SDDNGDNSRNDDDS
+83 SSNIGDGDDG

-129 QEIAEDQLEGLFKQ
+129 QNIAEDQLEGLFKQ

-154 MAGGDP
+154 LAGGDP
-160 EKFFDAYNPN
+160 EKFFDAYNPRT
-170 KSFENMEIEQD
+170 SFENIELEQE

-188 MITEFLRSKGHDDEF
+188 MITEFLKTKGHDDEF

-226 NLSNIQK
+226 NLATIQK
-233 QERDNMVKQ
+233 QERDSLVRQ
-242 QQEAQ
+242 QQEQQ
-247 QRAAEENE
+247 QRAQEENE

-292 NENGQTRRDVD
+292 NENGQTRRDAD
-303 YSKANIE
+303 YAKANIE

>member
-16 VLGDGIEPTGTDEGA
+16 VLGDGIEPTGADEGA
-31 KGGSDLDIDKNK
+31 KGGSDLKLDENR
-43 DLDKDDKKPINDP
+43 DLDKDEKKPVNDP
-56 LDDEEDEDVDDK
+56 LDDEDEDVDSK
-68 NNDDDSDDNSDDDDD
+68 NNNDDSDDDSNDDDNTDDNSDDGGN
-83 SDDNGDNSRNDDDS
+83 DNDS

-121 AEFTKDIA
+121 AEFTKDVA
-129 QEIAEDQLEGLFKQ
+129 QEIAEEQLEGLFKQ
-143 FPLVQKHLDFV
+143 FPMVQKHLDFV

-160 EKFFDAYNPN
+160 EKFFEAYNPRT
-170 KSFENMEIEQD
+170 SFENMEIEQD

-188 MITEFLRSKGHDDEF
+188 MISEFLRSKGHDDEF

-226 NLSNIQK
+226 NLANIQK
-233 QERDNMVKQ
+233 QERDNMVRQ

-255 RFWEGVAN
+255 RFWEGVAS

-292 NENGQTRRDVD
+292 NDNGQTRRDVD

-330 VKAKTASATSLRDK
+330 VKAKTASASSLRERVK
-344 VRQNEER
+344 QNEER

-358 DKKGKKFDADNLDL
+358 DRKGKKFDADNLDL

>member
-16 VLGDGIEPTGTDEGA
+16 VLGDGIEPTGADEGV
-31 KGGSDLDIDKNK
+31 KGGSDLKLDENR
-43 DLDKDDKKPINDP
+43 DLDKDEKKPVNDP
-56 LDDEEDEDVDDK
+56 LDDEDDAEDNEDNNNASDDDS
-68 NNDDDSDDNSDDDDD
+68 NDDDNTDDNSDNGGN
-83 SDDNGDNSRNDDDS
+83 DNDS
-97 IISSIAKSLGYE
+97 IISSIAKSLGYDV
-109 LEKEYAETEEGL
+109 EKEYAETEEGL

-129 QEIAEDQLEGLFKQ
+129 QNIAEEQLEGLFKQ
-143 FPLVQKHLDFV
+143 FPMVQKHLDFV

-160 EKFFDAYNPN
+160 ERFFEAYNPRT
-170 KSFENMEIEQD
+170 SFESMEIEQD

-188 MITEFLRSKGHDDEF
+188 MISEFLKSKGHDEEF

-226 NLSNIQK
+226 NLATIQK
-233 QERDNMVKQ
+233 QERDGMVRQ
-242 QQEAQ
+242 QQQAQ

-280 KAKFFDYISEPI
+280 KAKFFDYISEPV
-292 NENGQTRRDVD
+292 NDNGQTRRDVD

-330 VKAKTASATSLRDK
+330 VKAKTASASSLRERVK
-344 VRQNEER
+344 QNEER

-358 DKKGKKFDADNLDL
+358 DRKGKKFDADNLDL

>member
-16 VLGDGIEPTGTDEGA
+16 VLGDGIEPTGADEGA
-31 KGGSDLDIDKNK
+31 KGGSDLKLDENR
-43 DLDKDDKKPINDP
+43 DLDKDDKKPVNDP
-56 LDDEEDEDVDDK
+56 LDDEDDTEDNEDSNNASDDDS
-68 NNDDDSDDNSDDDDD
+68 NDDDNTDDNSDDGGN
-83 SDDNGDNSRNDDDS
+83 DNDS

-121 AEFTKDIA
+121 AEFTKDVA
-129 QEIAEDQLEGLFKQ
+129 QEIAEEQLEGLFKQ
-143 FPLVQKHLDFV
+143 FPMVQKHLDFV

-160 EKFFDAYNPN
+160 EKFFEAYNPRT
-170 KSFENMEIEQD
+170 SFEHMEIEQD

-188 MITEFLRSKGHDDEF
+188 MISEFLRSKGHDDEF

-226 NLSNIQK
+226 NLATIQK
-233 QERDNMVKQ
+233 QERDNMVRQ

-255 RFWEGVAN
+255 RFWEGVAS

-292 NENGQTRRDVD
+292 NENGQTRRDAD
-303 YSKANIE
+303 YAKANLE

>member
-16 VLGDGIEPTGTDEGA
+16 VLGDGIEPTGADEGA
-31 KGGSDLDIDKNK
+31 KGGSSLEQDDDLDNN
-43 DLDKDDKKPINDP
+43 DKDSTDP
-56 LDDEEDEDVDDK
+56 LDDEEEEKSSKFNKKLDT
-68 NNDDDSDDNSDDDDD
+68 DDSDDDDTDE
-83 SDDNGDNSRNDDDS
+83 SDDNDDTDNSSDGDDS
-97 IISSIAKSLGYE
+97 IISSIAKSLGYDV
-109 LEKEYAETEEGL
+109 EKEYAETEEGL

-129 QEIAEDQLEGLFKQ
+129 QNIAEEQLEGLFKQ

-160 EKFFDAYNPN
+160 EKFFDAYNPRA
-170 KSFENMEIEQD
+170 SFENIELEQE

-188 MITEFLRSKGHDDEF
+188 MISEFLKTKGHDDEF

-226 NLSNIQK
+226 NLATMQK
-233 QERDNMVKQ
+233 QERDSMVRE
-242 QQEAQ
+242 QQEQQMRAQ
-247 QRAAEENE
+247 QENE
-255 RFWEGVAN
+255 RFWEGVAS

-292 NENGQTRRDVD
+292 SENGQTRRDKD
-303 YSKANIE
+303 YAEANLE

-351 VKSMQTN
+351 VKSMQVN
-358 DKKGKKFDADNLDL
+358 DRKNKKFDADNLDL
-372 KALFG
+372 KALFE

>member
-16 VLGDGIEPTGTDEGA
+16 VLGDGIEPTGADEGV
-31 KGGSDLDIDKNK
+31 KGGSDLDLNKNQ
-43 DLDKDDKKPINDP
+43 DIDKDDKKPVNDP
-56 LDDEEDEDVDDK
+56 LDDEDEDVDSK
-68 NNDDDSDDNSDDDDD
+68 NNNDDSDDDSNDDDNTDD
-83 SDDNGDNSRNDDDS
+83 NSGNGSDDNDS

-121 AEFTKDIA
+121 AEFTKDVA
-129 QEIAEDQLEGLFKQ
+129 QEIAEEQLEGLFKQ
-143 FPLVQKHLDFV
+143 FPMVQKHLDFV

-160 EKFFDAYNPN
+160 EKFFEAYNPRT
-170 KSFENMEIEQD
+170 SFENMEIEQD

-188 MITEFLRSKGHDDEF
+188 MISEFLRSKGHDDEF

-226 NLSNIQK
+226 NLANIQK
-233 QERDNMVKQ
+233 QERDSMVRQ

-255 RFWEGVAN
+255 RFWEGVAS

-330 VKAKTASATSLRDK
+330 VKAKTASASSLRERVK
-344 VRQNEER
+344 QNEER

-358 DKKGKKFDADNLDL
+358 DRKGKKFDADNLDL

>member
-16 VLGDGIEPTGTDEGA
+16 VLGDGIEPTGADEGV
-31 KGGSDLDIDKNK
+31 KGGSDLKLDENR
-43 DLDKDDKKPINDP
+43 DLDKDDKKPVNDP
-56 LDDEEDEDVDDK
+56 LDDEDDTEDNEDNNNASDDDS
-68 NNDDDSDDNSDDDDD
+68 NDDDNTDDNSDNGGN
-83 SDDNGDNSRNDDDS
+83 DNDS
-97 IISSIAKSLGYE
+97 IISSIAKSLGYDV
-109 LEKEYAETEEGL
+109 EKEYAETEEGL

-129 QEIAEDQLEGLFKQ
+129 QNIAEEQLEGLFKQ
-143 FPLVQKHLDFV
+143 FPMVQKHLDFV

-160 EKFFDAYNPN
+160 ERFFEAYNPRT
-170 KSFENMEIEQD
+170 SFEHMEIEQD

-188 MITEFLRSKGHDDEF
+188 MISEFLRSKGHDDEF

-226 NLSNIQK
+226 NLATIQK
-233 QERDNMVKQ
+233 QERDGMVRQ

-280 KAKFFDYISEPI
+280 KAKFFDYISEPV
-292 NENGQTRRDVD
+292 NDNGQTRRDVD

-330 VKAKTASATSLRDK
+330 VKAKTASASSLRERVK
-344 VRQNEER
+344 QNEER

-358 DKKGKKFDADNLDL
+358 DRKGKKFDADNLDL